1 MSAWIR
7 CDLLIVDDS
16 WWIAQCNATSCDIYN
31 SISLL
36 KQAWK
41 SLYIDVPLQIFHGTS
56 YLKQLRRWKRSGTL
70 PHSWQDSDA
79 SLGTHCV
86 PKHRTMMRKE
96 RSTEPNLSNSQGVV
110 PNVGGL
116 SGSYV
121 ARFTVHRM
129 LDVCLNTSFS
139 FVHSP
144 VTSPNEKQTNQSL
157 VITNLDSNAGCCHCK
172 TFFVQILVETEKTQ
186 LTDKKQQPTTSNKLP
201 TRTSHAKWFTSKTSH
216 NLCRFQYWDAA
227 QCN

>member
-1 MSAWIR
+1 
-7 CDLLIVDDS
+7 
-16 WWIAQCNATSCDIYN
+16 
-31 SISLL
+31 
-36 KQAWK
+36 
-41 SLYIDVPLQIFHGTS
+41 
-56 YLKQLRRWKRSGTL
+56 
-70 PHSWQDSDA
+70 
-79 SLGTHCV
+79 
-86 PKHRTMMRKE
+86 MMRKE

-186 LTDKKQQPTTSNKLP
+186 LTNKKQQPTTSNCPHVLRMPSGLP
-201 TRTSHAKWFTSKTSH
+201 AKHPTICVDSNIEMQRNVTNHMNVLISDC
-216 NLCRFQYWDAA
+216 LSP
-227 QCN
+227 